1 MALASVMASACCSHD
16 GAAEPGASSRAG
28 ASEPGASLVWDVQS
42 DTGGVRI
49 LPNLDDALRVAFY
62 HVGLLQSALN
72 HKKKKRAQKCID
84 LLVKD
89 VVTAFKKH
97 KLQLLLLCE
106 LGEHEIGLEGRMHFQ
121 CDTQLKLMEMVTA
134 EVNGAFEQEDSGAPE
149 PAAPRVTLVAGEF
162 PSYAAIKLD
171 EDDLVVVD
179 NCWHCGLDRR
189 PHKTQG
195 DDRTMLTLT
204 CEW

>member
-1 MALASVMASACCSHD
+1 M
-16 GAAEPGASSRAG
+16 
-28 ASEPGASLVWDVQS
+28 
-42 DTGGVRI
+42 
-49 LPNLDDALRVAFY
+49 
-62 HVGLLQSALN
+62 
-72 HKKKKRAQKCID
+72 
-84 LLVKD
+84 KD

-149 PAAPRVTLVAGEF
+149 PAAPRVTLVAGEY

-179 NCWHCGLDRR
+179 NCWHCGLDGR

-204 CEW
+204 CEWQGKPVKITVCHCPSSKNRPWDFNAREATLPTIFEDAGLVRADRSDGVTEPVAWILGGDLNLGPSYLHNIFTMS